1 MTDEPIEPKPR
12 LSAMAQLRNN
22 FLTGVVIAGPIAI
35 TAYLARSFLDWVDG
49 NVKPLI
55 PEAWSPDHYLP
66 FAVPG
71 FGLLVAV
78 IVLTALGAL
87 TANIV
92 GRTLIAYGEVLVDRT
107 PFVRSVY
114 KTLKQV
120 FETFVA
126 NRDNAF
132 TEVGLIEWPRK
143 GVWSMVFVSSTA
155 RGEVAERLQALYAQ
169 EHPASGQGD
178 GTDASSSPG
187 AHDVPHEFLTVFIPT
202 TPNPTGGYI
211 MFLPRSEVIILDMTI
226 EEAARLIIS
235 AGVVVPEHRAK
246 PATPP
251 TLHVASPT
259 SAVAAAASDA
269 APSAEVA

>member
-1 MTDEPIEPKPR
+1 MIEEPKEPVPR

-55 PEAWSPDHYLP
+55 PSAWNPDNYLP

-78 IVLTALGAL
+78 ILLTALGAL
-87 TANIV
+87 TANFV

-126 NRDNAF
+126 NKDNSF

-143 GVWSMVFVSSTA
+143 GIWSMVFVSSTA
-155 RGEVAERLQALYAQ
+155 RGEVAERLKAMAADKGGEDKSQ
-169 EHPASGQGD
+169 D
-178 GTDASSSPG
+178 
-187 AHDVPHEFLTVFIPT
+187 FLTVFIPT

-211 MFLPRSEVIILDMTI
+211 MFLPRSDVVILDMTI

-235 AGVVVPEHRAK
+235 AGVVVPDYK
-246 PATPP
+246 PRPP
-251 TLHVASPT
+251 SIPQIDGIEPLHHET
-259 SAVAAAASDA
+259 G
-269 APSAEVA
+269 

>member
-1 MTDEPIEPKPR
+1 MTEEPKEPLPR

-55 PEAWSPDHYLP
+55 PASWNPDNYLP

-78 IVLTALGAL
+78 ILLTALGAL
-87 TANIV
+87 TANFV

-126 NRDNAF
+126 NKDNSF

-155 RGEVAERLQALYAQ
+155 RGEVAERLKAVA
-169 EHPASGQGD
+169 AGD
-178 GTDASSSPG
+178 GPE
-187 AHDVPHEFLTVFIPT
+187 PQEFLTVFIPT

-211 MFLPRSEVIILDMTI
+211 MFLPKSDVIVLDMTI

-235 AGVVVPEHRAK
+235 AGVVVPDHRVK
-246 PATPP
+246 
-251 TLHVASPT
+251 
-259 SAVAAAASDA
+259 AAADPADGA
-269 APSAEVA
+269 

>member
-1 MTDEPIEPKPR
+1 MTEKPLEPVPR

-55 PEAWSPDHYLP
+55 PSAWNPDNYLP

-78 IVLTALGAL
+78 ILLTALGAL
-87 TANIV
+87 TANFV

-120 FETFVA
+120 FETVVA
-126 NRDNAF
+126 NKDNAF

-143 GVWSMVFVSSTA
+143 GVWSMVFVSSPA
-155 RGEVAERLQALYAQ
+155 RGEVAERLKAVA
-169 EHPASGQGD
+169 
-178 GTDASSSPG
+178 PG
-187 AHDVPHEFLTVFIPT
+187 NGGEARPQDFLTVFIPT

-211 MFLPRSEVIILDMTI
+211 MFLPKSDVIILDMTI

-235 AGVVVPEHRAK
+235 AGVVVPDHRQKA
-246 PATPP
+246 PHPP
-251 TLHVASPT
+251 HGDGAGL
-259 SAVAAAASDA
+259 
-269 APSAEVA
+269 

>member
-1 MTDEPIEPKPR
+1 MTEKPIEPTPR

-22 FLTGVVIAGPIAI
+22 FLTGVVVAGPIAI
-35 TAYLARSFLDWVDG
+35 TAYLAHSFLDWVDG
-49 NVKPLI
+49 HVKPLL
-55 PEAWSPDHYLP
+55 PSAWNPDNYLP

-71 FGLLVAV
+71 FGLVVAV
-78 IVLTALGAL
+78 ILLTMLGAL
-87 TANIV
+87 TANFV
-92 GRTLIAYGEVLVDRT
+92 GRTLITYGEVLVERT

-126 NRDNAF
+126 NKENAF

-155 RGEVAERLQALYAQ
+155 RGEVAERLKSVA
-169 EHPASGQGD
+169 
-178 GTDASSSPG
+178 GTIGPNGEPED
-187 AHDVPHEFLTVFIPT
+187 FLTVFIPT

-211 MFLPRSEVIILDMTI
+211 MFLPRSEVQILDMSI

-235 AGVVVPEHRAK
+235 AGVVVPEHKLRHPQLAHAE
-246 PATPP
+246 PAG
-251 TLHVASPT
+251 
-259 SAVAAAASDA
+259 AA
-269 APSAEVA
+269 

>member
-1 MTDEPIEPKPR
+1 MTELPKEPVPR
-12 LSAMAQLRNN
+12 LGAMAQLRNN

-55 PEAWSPDHYLP
+55 PSAWNPDNYLP

-71 FGLLVAV
+71 FGLVVAV
-78 IVLTALGAL
+78 ILLTALGAL
-87 TANIV
+87 TANFV

-126 NRDNAF
+126 NKDNAF

-155 RGEVAERLQALYAQ
+155 RGEVADRLMAGFPD
-169 EHPASGQGD
+169 ED
-178 GTDASSSPG
+178 GEPQ
-187 AHDVPHEFLTVFIPT
+187 EFLTVFIPT

-211 MFLPRSEVIILDMTI
+211 MFLPRQDVIILDMSI

-235 AGVVVPEHRAK
+235 AGVVIPEQKAKVVLAEK
-246 PATPP
+246 PAEAG
-251 TLHVASPT
+251 VEA
-259 SAVAAAASDA
+259 
-269 APSAEVA
+269 

>member
-1 MTDEPIEPKPR
+1 MTEKPIEPTPR

-22 FLTGVVIAGPIAI
+22 FLTGVVVAGPIAI
-35 TAYLARSFLDWVDG
+35 TAYLAHSFLDWVDG
-49 NVKPLI
+49 NVKPLL
-55 PEAWSPDHYLP
+55 PSAWNPDNYLP

-71 FGLLVAV
+71 FGLVVAV
-78 IVLTALGAL
+78 ILLTMLGAL
-87 TANIV
+87 TANFV
-92 GRTLIAYGEVLVDRT
+92 GRTLITYGEVLVERT

-126 NRDNAF
+126 NKENAF

-155 RGEVAERLQALYAQ
+155 RGEVAERLKSVA
-169 EHPASGQGD
+169 
-178 GTDASSSPG
+178 GTAGPNGEPED
-187 AHDVPHEFLTVFIPT
+187 FLTVFIPT

-211 MFLPRSEVIILDMTI
+211 MFLPRSEVQILDMSI

-235 AGVVVPEHRAK
+235 AGVVVPEHKLRHPQLAHAE
-246 PATPP
+246 PAG
-251 TLHVASPT
+251 
-259 SAVAAAASDA
+259 AA
-269 APSAEVA
+269 

>member
-1 MTDEPIEPKPR
+1 MSEEPLEPVPH

-22 FLTGVVIAGPIAI
+22 FLTGVVVAGPIAI
-35 TAYLARSFLDWVDG
+35 TAYLANSFLEWVDG

-55 PEAWSPDHYLP
+55 PSAWNPDSYLP

-78 IVLTALGAL
+78 ILLTMLGAL
-87 TANIV
+87 TANLV
-92 GRTLIAYGEVLVDRT
+92 GRTLITYGELLVERT

-126 NRDNAF
+126 NKDNSF
-132 TEVGLIEWPRK
+132 SEVGLIEWPRK
-143 GVWSMVFVSSTA
+143 GVWSMVFVSGAA
-155 RGEVAERLQALYAQ
+155 RGEVAERLAAT
-169 EHPASGQGD
+169 G
-178 GTDASSSPG
+178 G
-187 AHDVPHEFLTVFIPT
+187 AEAAAEFVTVFIPT

-211 MFLPRSEVIILDMTI
+211 MFLPRKDVIVLDMTI

-235 AGVVVPEHRAK
+235 AGVVVPEQKAK
-246 PATPP
+246 ASLPVPP
-251 TLHVASPT
+251 EPMPPPPMPPPVVPPEPEPEPPRQEPPPRPPLPEPV
-259 SAVAAAASDA
+259 
-269 APSAEVA
+269 E

>member
-1 MTDEPIEPKPR
+1 MSQEPLEPVPR

-22 FLTGVVIAGPIAI
+22 FLTGVVVAGPIAI
-35 TAYLARSFLDWVDG
+35 TAYLANSFLEWVDG

-55 PEAWSPDHYLP
+55 PSAWNPDSYLP

-78 IVLTALGAL
+78 LLLTMLGAL
-87 TANIV
+87 TANFV
-92 GRTLIAYGEVLVDRT
+92 GRTLITYGELLVERT

-126 NRDNAF
+126 NKDNSF
-132 TEVGLIEWPRK
+132 SEVGLIEWPRK
-143 GVWSMVFVSSTA
+143 GVWSMVFVSGPA
-155 RGEVAERLQALYAQ
+155 RGEVAERLAA
-169 EHPASGQGD
+169 ETGGEVE
-178 GTDASSSPG
+178 PG
-187 AHDVPHEFLTVFIPT
+187 SEFVTVFIPT

-211 MFLPRSEVIILDMTI
+211 MFLPKKDVIILEMTI

-235 AGVVVPEHRAK
+235 AGVVVPEQKAK
-246 PATPP
+246 VPP
-251 TLHVASPT
+251 VEQAGP
-259 SAVAAAASDA
+259 
-269 APSAEVA
+269 

>member
-1 MTDEPIEPKPR
+1 MNDEPKEPLPR

-49 NVKPLI
+49 NVKPLL
-55 PEAWSPDHYLP
+55 PAAWNPDNYLP

-71 FGLLVAV
+71 FGLVVAV
-78 IVLTALGAL
+78 ILLTALGAL
-87 TANIV
+87 TANFV

-126 NRDNAF
+126 NKDNSF
-132 TEVGLIEWPRK
+132 KEVGLIEWPRK
-143 GVWSMVFVSSTA
+143 GVWSMVFVSSNA
-155 RGEVAERLQALYAQ
+155 RGEVAERLKAVVQHA
-169 EHPASGQGD
+169 
-178 GTDASSSPG
+178 PG
-187 AHDVPHEFLTVFIPT
+187 ATEEPEFLTVFIPT

-211 MFLPRSEVIILDMTI
+211 MFLPRSDVIILDMTI

-235 AGVVVPEHRAK
+235 AGVVVPDHRVKAHA
-246 PATPP
+246 PAIT
-251 TLHVASPT
+251 
-259 SAVAAAASDA
+259 DA
-269 APSAEVA
+269 A

>member
-1 MTDEPIEPKPR
+1 MTEDEPLEPKPR

-55 PEAWSPDHYLP
+55 PSAWNPDNYLP

-78 IVLTALGAL
+78 LLLTMLGAL
-87 TANIV
+87 TANFV

-120 FETFVA
+120 FETFIA
-126 NRDNAF
+126 NKDSSF
-132 TEVGLIEWPRK
+132 SEVGLIEWPRK

-155 RGEVAERLQALYAQ
+155 RGEVATRLQAVAPG
-169 EHPASGQGD
+169 EGGSDHPQD
-178 GTDASSSPG
+178 
-187 AHDVPHEFLTVFIPT
+187 FLTVFIPT

-235 AGVVVPEHRAK
+235 AGVVVPDHHSKAIAPL
-246 PATPP
+246 PAET
-251 TLHVASPT
+251 A
-259 SAVAAAASDA
+259 
-269 APSAEVA
+269 